1 MRATLPRLLR
11 VITRSQLTA
20 ENSSANILQSLP
32 APLGQDHVKTSLVQ
46 SLLERKAGLG
56 DDYPSNIRIEPVLS
70 KATFEG
76 MSGETRQELREL
88 LKER

>member
-1 MRATLPRLLR
+1 MRATFPRLVR

-20 ENSSANILQSLP
+20 ENALANVLRPLP
-32 APLGQDHVKTSLVQ
+32 VPLGADHVKSSLIE
-46 SLLERKAGLG
+46 SLLERKASME
-56 DDYPSNIRIEPVLS
+56 DDYPSNIRIEPVVN

-76 MSGETRQELREL
+76 VSAETRQELKEL